1 MNINKNRKSSEKDS
15 LNTTYKL
22 NQKKLDNYLLNMFS
36 TIKNFKNYNKMKKIK
51 SMFTSNIVNNKNRK
65 IHHHKID
72 IKKNLESS
80 INLSKNYFCGSFLVP
95 DYFNVSGATILN
107 ELKSK
112 GPEQTISKHFSQDYP
127 KANFIRN
134 YKSYSAT
141 RKKSKSKTKY
151 LDLVNYNASAI
162 NKINP
167 IRKTPKAKFSNRLK
181 YYDKC
186 DKSFFNFFNV
196 ENLKAKNIKKNY
208 FDFNISNNNKFFEKS
223 GINNN
228 NISIKSIYGQSLNNS
243 KTLLSSSTSCSSKN
257 IKYLK

>member
-36 TIKNFKNYNKMKKIK
+36 TIKNIKNNNKMKKIK
-51 SMFTSNIVNNKNRK
+51 SMFTSNIINYKNRK

-112 GPEQTISKHFSQDYP
+112 GPEHTIRKHFSQDYP

-141 RKKSKSKTKY
+141 RNKSKSKTKY
-151 LDLVNYNASAI
+151 LDLVNYNALRI

-167 IRKTPKAKFSNRLK
+167 IKKTPKAKISNKLK

-228 NISIKSIYGQSLNNS
+228 ISIKSIYGQSLNNS

>member
-1 MNINKNRKSSEKDS
+1 MNINKNRKSNEKDS

-36 TIKNFKNYNKMKKIK
+36 TIKNIKNNNKMKKIK
-51 SMFTSNIVNNKNRK
+51 SMFTSNIINYKNRK

-112 GPEQTISKHFSQDYP
+112 GPEHTISKHFTRDYP
-127 KANFIRN
+127 KPNFIRN

-141 RKKSKSKTKY
+141 RNKSKSKTKY
-151 LDLVNYNASAI
+151 LDLVNYNALRI

-167 IRKTPKAKFSNRLK
+167 IKKTPKAKISNKLK

-186 DKSFFNFFNV
+186 DKSFFNFFNG
-196 ENLKAKNIKKNY
+196 ENLKAKNTKKNY
-208 FDFNISNNNKFFEKS
+208 FDFNINNNNNFFEKS
-223 GINNN
+223 GYNNN
-228 NISIKSIYGQSLNNS
+228 NISVKSIYGQSLNNS
-243 KTLLSSSTSCSSKN
+243 KTLLSASTSCSSKN